1 MAIQQKWIA
10 IVLNTNKYNTSKMI
24 KGLFYILLF
33 YFLGELVSKLMGG
46 FIPGSVLG
54 MILLFLALQF
64 KVLNPEN
71 VKATATIITKNM
83 AVFFVP
89 VAVGLMAYAEL
100 FSKYL
105 LAIVLS
111 IGFSTVLTIATVALV
126 QEKMEKT
133 KKKGTYD
140 HE

>member
-1 MAIQQKWIA
+1 
-10 IVLNTNKYNTSKMI
+10 
-24 KGLFYILLF
+24 
-33 YFLGELVSKLMGG
+33 MGG

-54 MILLFLALQF
+54 MILLFLSLQF
-64 KVLNPEN
+64 KILKAEN

-105 LAIVLS
+105 LAIILS
-111 IGFSTVLTIATVALV
+111 IGISTVLTIATVAMV
-126 QEKMEKT
+126 QEKMENA
-133 KKKGTYD
+133 KKKGAANHD
-140 HE
+140 